1 MGVLFALFVMA
12 SVLFVLGGFVS
23 MSQATIGVGSVA
35 IACYLAIVARILQA
49 SAHADRLA
57 AKVDALKP
65 PAPPDA
71 P

>member
-1 MGVLFALFVMA
+1 VLFALFLMA

-35 IACYLAIVARILQA
+35 IACFLDIVARILQA
-49 SAHADRLA
+49 SGHADRLA

-65 PAPPDA
+65 PDEP
-71 P
+71 